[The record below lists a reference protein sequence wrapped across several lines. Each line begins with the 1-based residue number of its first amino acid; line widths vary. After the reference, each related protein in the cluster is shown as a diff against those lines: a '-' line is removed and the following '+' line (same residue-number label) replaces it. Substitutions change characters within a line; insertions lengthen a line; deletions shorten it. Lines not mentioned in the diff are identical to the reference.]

1 VAKGAGHTADR
12 SRNVVRPVIPP
23 ELVARL
29 RQDGRLSLSVKVIP
43 KSSRNEIVGLLEDGS
58 LKLKITAA
66 PEKGKANAA
75 ICAFL
80 ADEFGIPKR
89 NVQIVRGETSSL
101 KQVLITSAGETSR
114 YQQ

>member
-1 VAKGAGHTADR
+1 
-12 SRNVVRPVIPP
+12 VIPP
-23 ELVARL
+23 ELIAQL
-29 RQDGRLSLSVKVIP
+29 HNDGRVTLTVKVVP

-80 ADEFGIPKR
+80 ADQFRIPKR
-89 NVQIVRGETSSL
+89 NVEIVRGETSSL
-101 KQVLITSAGETSR
+101 KHVTLTSAGETSR

>member
-1 VAKGAGHTADR
+1 
-12 SRNVVRPVIPP
+12 VIPS
-23 ELVARL
+23 ELIARL
-29 RQDGRLSLSVKVIP
+29 HNDGRLTLTVKVIP
-43 KSSRNEIVGLLEDGS
+43 KSSRNEIVGVLEDGS

-89 NVQIVRGETSSL
+89 NVEIVRGETSSL
-101 KQVLITSAGETSR
+101 KHVMLTSAGETSR
-114 YQQ
+114 YRQ